1 MGLYLVY
8 EVGDKEFRLEF
19 QKEIEAWL
27 VYQDQKRFG
36 RFIEKVIQSEMS
48 KFHITKKEIEKIVK
62 ELYEEPEWRIT
73 VVEPIKYQL
82 RLQQIFD
89 SYETVAV

>member
-1 MGLYLVY
+1 LGTKKRINPSKVDYIEVWAYLMGLYLVY

-19 QKEIEAWL
+19 QKEIE
-27 VYQDQKRFG
+27 
-36 RFIEKVIQSEMS
+36 
-48 KFHITKKEIEKIVK
+48 KIVK

-73 VVEPIKYQL
+73 AVEPIKYQL